1 MPEILAARRQTQ
13 VEQETQGQPGLY
25 EIQPGLYEILPY
37 IKNQKAKNKQK
48 KPSNITNNQMKAKQA
63 TMKVRILEPVSTCGQ
78 IINPLLLKGGPTE
91 ADKWT
96 L

>member
-48 KPSNITNNQMKAKQA
+48 KTLKHHQQPNESKTSNN
-63 TMKVRILEPVSTCGQ
+63 EGQ
-78 IINPLLLKGGPTE
+78 NSGAREYMWPNY
-91 ADKWT
+91 
-96 L
+96 